1 MARHQRATFDK
12 RKLERLRAF
21 VERYDETAYA
31 DEPTE
36 IRLALGRLVADLRNW
51 LSRPAVTMIWKY
63 DALPDS
69 QWEKLMGIIFKKS
82 KGGNDD
88 KASEL

>member
-1 MARHQRATFDK
+1 MATRKRATFDK

-21 VERYDETAYA
+21 VERYNETAYA

-69 QWEKLMGIIFKKS
+69 QWERLMGIIFKKS

-88 KASEL
+88 KAR